1 MSAGSPRKATV
12 DGIPYNVAADANISL
27 NPRIVKESIPHSGG
41 NMQKIMTEP
50 GHAEA
55 VKLILTPSEYDVLR
69 GQHEELG
76 DKPLSY
82 TMADGSVL
90 RTVGVIN
97 LGQYSTEE
105 SSCEVE
111 FLTSTGEWEI
121 FAVS

>member
-12 DGIPYNVAADANISL
+12 DGIPYNVAADANINL
-27 NPRIVKESIPHSGG
+27 NPRITKESIPHSGG
-41 NMQKIMTEP
+41 NMQKITTES

-82 TMADGSVL
+82 AMADGSVF

-97 LGQYSTEE
+97 IGQYSTDD
-105 SSCEVE
+105 SSCELE
-111 FLTSTGEWEI
+111 FLTSTGVWDI
-121 FAVS
+121 FAAS